1 MFIEDHK
8 KVGRRFTERHS
19 NQYQLLVPSLA
30 SDHRILQLTEAA
42 GNAIELGPFALQISW
57 RQLLLQLER
66 EFGPGEDPLVSNK
79 LSNEYKSCGID
90 RLNLLTPFPGL
101 QLSNLIEHHQKG

>member
-57 RQLLLQLER
+57 RQLFLQLER
-66 EFGPGEDPLVSNK
+66 EFGPGKDPLFSNKVSNAF
-79 LSNEYKSCGID
+79 KSCGFNRLELLAPLSGRQLHIFID
-90 RLNLLTPFPGL
+90 
-101 QLSNLIEHHQKG
+101 HH